1 MTDYHVPFCNRV
13 ARKTIPPI
21 FRGIFKLISR
31 VELNGVENIPPDPYI
46 LVFNHVS
53 LYEAP
58 MIVSHWP
65 SQPEILGASDVWE
78 RPGQNLLALV
88 YGGIPI
94 DRGVV
99 DRTALHKIV
108 AAVKSGRSVML
119 SPEGTRSHLPGM
131 QKAKSGITY
140 LFDKTAVRILPVG
153 IIGSTEDFLKN
164 ALKGRRPRATV
175 NVGKPF
181 LLPAFEETGKTGA
194 ELRQEKVDYV
204 MRKIAELLPP
214 EYRGYYS

>member
-1 MTDYHVPFCNRV
+1 MTEYRVSLVNRI
-13 ARKTIPPI
+13 ARKIFPPI

-31 VELNGVENIPPDPYI
+31 VELKGFENIPPDPYV

-53 LYEAP
+53 LFEAP
-58 MIVSHWP
+58 IIVSHWP

-78 RPGQNLLALV
+78 RPGQNLLALL

-94 DRGVV
+94 NRGVV
-99 DRTALHKIV
+99 DRTALHKMV
-108 AAVKSGRSVML
+108 AVVKSGHSLIL
-119 SPEGTRSHLPGM
+119 SPEGTRSHTPGM

-153 IIGSTEDFLKN
+153 IVGSTEDFLKN
-164 ALKGRRPRATV
+164 ALKGRRPHATIA
-175 NVGKPF
+175 VGRPF
-181 LLPAFEETGKTGA
+181 SLPAFEENGKTGA